1 MPAGS
6 ASLVSI
12 RDLAFFYES
21 TQVVQVDELSLRRE
35 RITALIG
42 PNGCGKTTLFK
53 LINGLLEP
61 DSGEIAIEST
71 PIASAAGKAL
81 LRRHCIYVHQKP
93 YIFRQSV
100 TENVAYGLRVRGVPR
115 ERWAERIDASLQAV
129 GIAHLADR
137 QGRALSGG
145 ERQRLAIA
153 RGLAL
158 EPRLLLLDEPTSN
171 IDPESVRIIER
182 AAVTAR
188 NAGIT
193 VILSTHNLATAYRIA
208 DDIVRM
214 EAGRAASD
222 AHNVYRGSYE
232 HNNEAT
238 GRFCFSGGCLVT
250 AAIDGSF
257 SAAVVPMDDVILS
270 AEEVVSSAQNRF
282 AGVVIGVTTF
292 AGGVRVHL
300 DCGFPLSSLVTE
312 AAVSQLGI
320 REGVRLSASFK
331 ASAVRLY

>member
-1 MPAGS
+1 VPAGS
-6 ASLVSI
+6 VSLISI
-12 RDLAFFYES
+12 RGLTFSYDRAP
-21 TQVVQVDELSLRRE
+21 VVQIDELSLPRE
-35 RITALIG
+35 RITAVIG

-61 DSGEIAIEST
+61 DSGQVAIDGT

-100 TENVAYGLRVRGVPR
+100 AENVAYGLRVRGVPR
-115 ERWAERIDASLQAV
+115 ERWAQRIDASLQAV

-153 RGLAL
+153 RGVAL
-158 EPRLLLLDEPTSN
+158 QPRLLLLDEPTSN
-171 IDPESVRIIER
+171 IDPESVRIIEQ

-214 EAGRAASD
+214 EAGRTAPD
-222 AHNVYRGSYE
+222 AHNVYNGSYE

-270 AEEVVSSAQNRF
+270 AGEMASSAQNRF
-282 AGVVIGVTTF
+282 AGVVVGVTPF
-292 AGGVRVHL
+292 ANGVRVHL
-300 DCGFPLSSLVTE
+300 DCGFPLSSLVTQ
-312 AAVSQLGI
+312 AAVSQLRI